1 MARKKDLNSL
11 VTALLEHAGEGA
23 VSADQLWAAVRNAVD
38 PLGLINNLSEA
49 MRVSAGETEALLEQ
63 NDFGDLVMQAKMAAG
78 APGAAAGA
86 AGAAVVE
93 EAPSP
98 FPQLFSVEARSPTPI
113 AGELQETVDKLVG
126 SILPTVE
133 GDSFAEAYRGHVQKF
148 FDGFMKTD
156 ALRIR
161 DYVADAFGDD
171 GPTYLV
177 NSGIG
182 ANEQS
187 NHFIAHLYNRSPG
200 KKCRWLV
207 VNSPRRLAEL
217 PADATVD
224 NTLFME
230 FSRSGK
236 TEETVKIHEYTPR
249 EAKRIVFANAGPLRE
264 LGERDGNLVLGLP
277 DNISG
282 RFGRDKTPILLAP
295 MLAAGMEVLDFW
307 QDIGKAIEAFD
318 LAGADGLPLRIGR
331 FIYAHQKA
339 RGTNHVYLA
348 CNDDALI
355 MLGDEFT
362 QFWNEGVTKD
372 DNDVTMSRYLGLP
385 RDSHMNLEGI
395 LANHKTKMAVCLFT
409 DTPVEGELHPLVRE
423 EIDPINP
430 DHAGLRFG
438 DEEIILAEANYV
450 RLSEL
455 MPCVRITLHGRPSLE
470 HAAVIGQLWAD
481 ITFWYSRLMNI
492 DPGSNPEVKVVRER
506 AATLLARGIAH
517 SAAPPA

>member
-1 MARKKDLNSL
+1 MAQKKNLNSL
-11 VTALLEHAGEGA
+11 VDALLEGAGEGA
-23 VSADQLWAAVRNAVD
+23 VGADQLWTAVRNAVD
-38 PLGLINNLSEA
+38 PLGLINNLSET
-49 MRVSAGETEALLEQ
+49 MRVSASETEELLKQ

-78 APGAAAGA
+78 APGAAAQ
-86 AGAAVVE
+86 AGEAAVSE
-93 EAPSP
+93 EMPSP
-98 FPQLFSVEARSPTPI
+98 FPKLFSVEAKSPT
-113 AGELQETVDKLVG
+113 AVGGELQEAVDQLVD

-133 GDSFAEAYRGHVQKF
+133 GDSFAESYRGHVPEF
-148 FDGFMKTD
+148 FDAFMKTD
-156 ALRIR
+156 APKIR
-161 DYVADAFGDD
+161 DYVTGAFGDD

-187 NHFIAHLYNRSPG
+187 NHFIAHLYNRSPRNR
-200 KKCRWLV
+200 CRWLV
-207 VNSPRRLAEL
+207 VNSPRQLMKL
-217 PADATVD
+217 PPDATAD

-249 EAKRIVFANAGPLRE
+249 GAKRIVFANSGPLRE

-295 MLAAGMEVLDFW
+295 MLVAGMDVQGFW
-307 QDIGKAIEAFD
+307 QKIQEAIEAFD
-318 LAGADGLPLRIGR
+318 LANADGLPLRIGR
-331 FIYAHQKA
+331 FIYAHQKT
-339 RGTNHVYLA
+339 RGTNHIYLA

-362 QFWNEGVTKD
+362 QFWNEGVTKGG
-372 DNDVTMSRYLGLP
+372 NDITMSRYLGLP
-385 RDSHMNLEGI
+385 RDSHMGLEGI
-395 LANHKTKMAVCLFT
+395 LANHQTKMAVCLFT
-409 DTPVEGELHPLVRE
+409 DTPVESDLHPLIHE
-423 EIDPINP
+423 EIDAINP
-430 DHAGLRFG
+430 DHSGLRFG
-438 DEEIILAEANYV
+438 DEERILAQANYV

-455 MPCVRITLHGRPSLE
+455 MPCVKITLHGRPSLE

-492 DPGSNPEVKVVRER
+492 DPGSNPEVKAVRER
-506 AATLLARGIAH
+506 AAILLAEGVVQRTT
-517 SAAPPA
+517 